1 MRIEC
6 QLLISPIDHKE
17 RRVPGTPPF
26 HDAFLQPE
34 LKIPRLLFVIGG
46 LIRTGIVKTTGLGAL
61 GEVAVDG
68 RGVTGH
74 PGQRE
79 TRGEAVELLFK
90 RRAWCEGET
99 PVIGLNLIGRVPY
112 LDGTGQ

>member
-34 LKIPRLLFVIGG
+34 LKIPCLLFVVGG
-46 LIRTGIVKTTGLGAL
+46 LIRAGIIKTTGLGTL
-61 GEVAVDG
+61 GEVAVN
-68 RGVTGH
+68 RSGVTGH

-79 TRGEAVELLFK
+79 TRGEAIELLLQGRA
-90 RRAWCEGET
+90 RRERIT
-99 PVIGLNLIGRVPY
+99 PVIGLNLVGRVPY